1 MSRNDSQ
8 PIKGSWGL
16 LVSLT
21 SWLLPIGIYQ
31 LMRLQFG
38 RDETWPQVG
47 PLLLAAFE
55 ILIIFGQMG
64 ALLLA
69 ALAWPH
75 KLARWTVGIA
85 TTLFLGS
92 IYALFVAIQSL
103 NQVRL

>member
-1 MSRNDSQ
+1 MGRNDSQ

-21 SWLLPIGIYQ
+21 SWLLPLGVYQ
-31 LMRLQFG
+31 MLRLQFSG
-38 RDETWPQVG
+38 QDVWPQVG
-47 PLLLAAFE
+47 PVLLAAFE
-55 ILIIFGQMG
+55 ILAVFGQMG

-85 TTLFLGS
+85 TVLFFWNLY
-92 IYALFVAIQSL
+92 ILVVAVQSL
-103 NQVRL
+103 SQVKN